1 MRTRTN
7 VGMGFKS
14 RLRGPLGLCAAVAV
28 FGGLFVVVQ
37 PASAQIKVGIIVSA
51 TGPAA
56 SLGIPQQN
64 TVALLPKEMGGKKV
78 EYILLDDASDTTT
91 AVKNVRK
98 LTSEDHVDVI
108 IGSSVTPNALAMTD
122 PAVEAET
129 PVISLAA
136 ANSIIAPMD
145 AKKAWIFKTPQND
158 SLMASAVVDHMIA
171 HNVHSVAFIALTD
184 SYGQSW
190 VSEMT
195 KLCDQHGIKILANE
209 SYQPADTSA
218 TGQVLRVVSAK
229 PDAVLIA
236 SRGTPAV
243 LPQKQLRERGYTG
256 PIYQTHG
263 VANND
268 YLRVGGRDVEGTIL
282 PAGPVLVASQLPDSH
297 PSKKM
302 ALDYQKA
309 YEAAYGP
316 GSTTTFGAHLWDAS
330 LLLDRAVPVA
340 LKAGEPGTPAFR
352 RALREALE
360 NVHDLVIS
368 QGVMTLSKTD
378 HNGMDQRAR
387 VMVTVDN
394 GKWKLM
400 P

>member
-1 MRTRTN
+1 MRLHPWARSL
-7 VGMGFKS
+7 MGA
-14 RLRGPLGLCAAVAV
+14 LCTV
-28 FGGLFVVVQ
+28 LFLVP
-37 PASAQIKVGIIVSA
+37 PAFAQIKVGIIVSA

-78 EYILLDDASDTTT
+78 EYLLLDDASDTTT
-91 AVKNVRK
+91 AVKDVRK

-122 PAVEAET
+122 PAAEAET

-136 ANSIIAPMD
+136 SIAIISPMD
-145 AKKAWIFKTPQND
+145 AKKAWVFKTPQND
-158 SLMASAVVDHMIA
+158 ALMAAAVVEHMVA
-171 HNVHSVAFIALTD
+171 HNVHTVGFIALTD

-190 VSEMT
+190 IAEMN
-195 KLCDQHGIKILANE
+195 KLCSQANIKVLANE
-209 SYQPADTSA
+209 SYQPTDTST
-218 TGQVLRVVSAK
+218 TGQVLKVVSAK

-282 PAGPVLVASQLPDSH
+282 PAGPVLVASQLPDSN
-297 PSKKM
+297 PSKKN
-302 ALDYQKA
+302 AVEYQQA

-330 LLLDRAVPVA
+330 LLLQQAIPQA
-340 LKAGEPGTPAFR
+340 LKSGEPGTIAFR
-352 RALREALE
+352 RALRDALE
-360 NVHDLVIS
+360 NVHDLVVS
-368 QGVMTLSKTD
+368 QGVMTLNKND

-387 VMVTVDN
+387 VMVTVDS
-394 GKWKLM
+394 GKWKLLQ
-400 P
+400 

>member
-1 MRTRTN
+1 MNFLR
-7 VGMGFKS
+7 MS
-14 RLRGPLGLCAAVAV
+14 RNLMVLGPLLGLALVC
-28 FGGLFVVVQ
+28 G
-37 PASAQIKVGIIVSA
+37 PALAQIKVGIIVSA

-64 TVALLPKEMGGKKV
+64 TVALLPKEIGGKKV

-91 AVKNVRK
+91 AVKDERK
-98 LTSEDHVDVI
+98 LISEDHVDVI
-108 IGSSVTPNALAMTD
+108 VGSSVTPNALAMID
-122 PAVEAET
+122 AAAESET

-136 ANSIIAPMD
+136 SVAIITPMD
-145 AKKAWIFKTPQND
+145 AKKAWVFKTPQND
-158 SLMASAVVDHMIA
+158 SLMASAVVEHMVA
-171 HNVHSVAFIALTD
+171 HHVHSVSFIALTD

-190 VSEMT
+190 ITEVT
-195 KLCDQHGIKILANE
+195 KLCKQNDIQILTSE
-209 SYQPADTSA
+209 SYQPTDTST
-218 TGQVLRVVSAK
+218 TGQVLRVVASK

-243 LPQKQLRERGYTG
+243 LPQKQLRERGYAG

-268 YLRVGGRDVEGTIL
+268 YLRVGGHDVEGTIL
-282 PAGPVLVASQLPDSH
+282 PAGPVLVASQLPDTH
-297 PSKKM
+297 PSKKA
-302 ALDYQKA
+302 ALDYQKV

-330 LLLDRAVPVA
+330 LLLQNALPQA
-340 LKAGEPGTPAFR
+340 LKAGDPGTAAFR
-352 RALREALE
+352 RALRDALE

-368 QGVMTLSKTD
+368 QGVMNLSKTD

-387 VMVTVDN
+387 VMVTVEN
-394 GKWKLM
+394 GKWKAL
-400 P
+400 